1 MDVYKG
7 SMANTGMTKGD
18 MERLFIAMEEFGYG
32 VFDNVDESEYD
43 DPKVAQAFNNM
54 VDLSCERNNRYLAR
68 INDAQSRIG
77 DTSCLKSMFEEINS
91 QQGLI
96 QSLQEFQDETQLDN
110 RPLEKINEEFLALS
124 LQIANAFGPC
134 LKEIDKSA
142 ILLENVIDVL
152 PDSGIKAELIGD
164 IENAKQTIID
174 SADRMESIERRMQ
187 DMSEDAKMLFDTI
200 DKRSKL
206 DESFF
211 SGVGALTESYKKLT
225 AECLETGRHL
235 YRISRDIDNARNDMF
250 RHNSRPTLHD
260 RLRVY
265 EIDHVTLAW
274 RLYNNIVEFES
285 LRLTQVNNTTG
296 CKLGIWIENMTD
308 PTLLEALQYQR
319 LVKAHENLHIKAVE
333 CFEAKQNYDNEKAL
347 EIFEELM
354 VVLKEFQDAMQGLHD
369 FLRTLGDNEETDVWK
384 FRG

>member
-1 MDVYKG
+1 MDIYKG
-7 SMANTGMTKGD
+7 TGNKSGMTKED

-77 DTSCLKSMFEEINS
+77 DTSCLKSMFEEITS

-96 QSLQEFQDETQLDN
+96 NSLQEFQREPVN
-110 RPLEKINEEFLALS
+110 EEKSLESVNEEFLAVS
-124 LQIANAFGPC
+124 LQVSNSFDPC
-134 LKEIDKSA
+134 LKEIDRSA
-142 ILLENVIDVL
+142 ILLENALDEL
-152 PDSGIKAELIGD
+152 PDYEVKAEVLAEID
-164 IENAKQTIID
+164 EARENIAS
-174 SADRMESIERRMQ
+174 SAERMEALANRMK
-187 DMSEDAKMLFDTI
+187 DMTDDARFLFDAI
-200 DKRSKL
+200 DRRNKFDSN
-206 DESFF
+206 FY
-211 SGVGALTESYKKLT
+211 SGVGALTDSYKKLT

-265 EIDHVTLAW
+265 EIDHLTLAW

-285 LRLTQVNNTTG
+285 LRLTQINNVTG
-296 CKLGIWIENMTD
+296 CKLGIWFANMED
-308 PTLLEALQYQR
+308 PTFLEAPQYQR
-319 LVKAHENLHIKAVE
+319 LVKAHEDFHTKAVE
-333 CFEAKQNYDNEKAL
+333 CFEAKQNYDNAKAL
-347 EIFEELM
+347 EIFEEVM
-354 VVLKEFQDAMQGLHD
+354 ECFKEFRDAMQGLHE
-369 FLRTLGDNEETDVWK
+369 FIRVLGDNEETDVWK
-384 FRG
+384 FRP